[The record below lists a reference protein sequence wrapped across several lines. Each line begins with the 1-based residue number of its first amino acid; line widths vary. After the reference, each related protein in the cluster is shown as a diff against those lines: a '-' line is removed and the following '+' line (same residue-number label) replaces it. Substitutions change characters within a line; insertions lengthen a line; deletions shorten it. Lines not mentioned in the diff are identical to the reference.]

1 MVIFSRERTVK
12 MKIDAK
18 TIAKIGIGVFLTY
31 LCIYYWPSVSG
42 VLLTVFEA
50 IVPLLIGCT
59 IAYIV
64 NLIMSFYERY
74 YFPKTNKKWLVK
86 SRRVVCLLS
95 AIITLLAAITLI
107 IIIVLPQFVSCISLL
122 FAKLP
127 TALSNMVAQIEE
139 LEVLPENIMAT
150 LLSIDWNSTIS
161 QVVNALT
168 SGVSNIVGIVVGV
181 VTSVVGGFITA
192 FLSIIF
198 SVYLLLSKETLARQ
212 SKKVLAKVLKPSIYQ
227 KFKYVLKLVNKTFR
241 GYIVGQCTEAVIL
254 GVLCALGM
262 WILRMPYAAMIGALI
277 AFTSLV
283 PIAGAYI
290 GGVIGAF
297 MVFTVSPLQAL
308 IFIIYLVVLQQIE
321 GNLIYPKVV
330 GTSVGLPAIWV
341 LVAITVGGGIM
352 GIAGMLLGVP
362 IAAVAYRLLKDKFS
376 KAE

>member
-1 MVIFSRERTVK
+1 

-18 TIAKIGIGVFLTY
+18 TIAKIGVGVFLTY

-42 VLLTVFEA
+42 ILLTVFEA
-50 IVPLLIGCT
+50 IVPLLIGCI

-64 NLIMSFYERY
+64 NLIMSFYERH
-74 YFPKTNKKWLVK
+74 YFPSTSKKWVIK
-86 SRRVVCLLS
+86 SRRIVCLLS
-95 AIITLLAAITLI
+95 AIITLLAAVTLI
-107 IIIVLPQFVSCISLL
+107 IIIVLPQFTSCISLL
-122 FAKLP
+122 LAKLP
-127 TALSNMVAQIEE
+127 TALSDMVAHINK
-139 LEVLPENIMAT
+139 LDVLPDDIMTT
-150 LLSIDWNSTIS
+150 LLSIDWNSIIS
-161 QVVNALT
+161 QVMSALT

-198 SVYLLLSKETLARQ
+198 SVYLLLSKETLGRQ
-212 SKKVLAKVLKPSIYQ
+212 AKKVLAKTLKPSIYN
-227 KFKYVLKLVNKTFR
+227 KFEYILALVNKTFR

-297 MVFTVSPLQAL
+297 MVFTVSPIQAL
-308 IFIIYLVVLQQIE
+308 VFIVYLIVLQQIE

-341 LVAITVGGGIM
+341 LVAITVGGGMM
-352 GIAGMLLGVP
+352 GVLGMLLGVP
-362 IAAVAYRLLKDKFS
+362 VAAVVYKLLKDKYS
-376 KAE
+376 TV

>member
-1 MVIFSRERTVK
+1 MKVDVK
-12 MKIDAK
+12 
-18 TIAKIGIGVFLTY
+18 TLAKIGLGVFLTY

-42 VLLTVFEA
+42 ILLTVFEA
-50 IVPLLIGCT
+50 IIPLLIGCI

-64 NLIMSFYERY
+64 NLIMSFYERH
-74 YFPKTNKKWLVK
+74 YFPKTVKKWIIK
-86 SRRVVCLLS
+86 SRRVVCLLL
-95 AIITLLAAITLI
+95 AIITLLAAVTLI
-107 IIIVLPQFVSCISLL
+107 IIIVLPQFASCISLL
-122 FAKLP
+122 FTKLP
-127 TALSNMVAQIEE
+127 KALSDTVAHLES

-168 SGVSNIVGIVVGV
+168 SGFSNIVGIVVGV

-198 SVYLLLSKETLARQ
+198 SVYLLLSKETLGRQ
-212 SKKVLAKVLKPSIYQ
+212 AKKVLSKTLKPSLYERFEYI
-227 KFKYVLKLVNKTFR
+227 LALVNKTFR

-297 MVFTVSPLQAL
+297 MVFTVSPVQAL
-308 IFIIYLVVLQQIE
+308 VFIVYLVVLQQIE

-352 GIAGMLLGVP
+352 GVAGMLLGVP
-362 IAAVAYRLLKDKFS
+362 IAAVIYKLLKDKYS
-376 KAE
+376 TV

>member
-1 MVIFSRERTVK
+1 

-18 TIAKIGIGVFLTY
+18 TIAKIGVGVFLTY

-42 VLLTVFEA
+42 MLLTVFEA
-50 IVPLLIGCT
+50 IVPLLIGCL

-64 NLIMSFYERY
+64 NLIMSFYERN
-74 YFPKTNKKWLVK
+74 YFPKTSKNWIIK
-86 SRRVVCLLS
+86 SRRVVCLLL
-95 AIITLLAAITLI
+95 AIITLLAVVTLI
-107 IIIVLPQFVSCISLL
+107 IIIVLPQFTSCISLL
-122 FAKLP
+122 LAKLP
-127 TALSNMVAQIEE
+127 TALSDMVAHINE
-139 LEVLPENIMAT
+139 LDVLPDDIMTT
-150 LLSIDWNSTIS
+150 LLSIDWNSIIS
-161 QVVNALT
+161 QVMSALT

-192 FLSIIF
+192 FLSVIF
-198 SVYLLLSKETLARQ
+198 SVYLLLSKETLGRQ
-212 SKKVLAKVLKPSIYQ
+212 AKKVLTKTLKPSIYN
-227 KFKYVLKLVNKTFR
+227 KFEYVLSLVNKTFR

-297 MVFTVSPLQAL
+297 MVFTVSPIQAL
-308 IFIIYLVVLQQIE
+308 VFIVYLVVLQQIE

-352 GIAGMLLGVP
+352 GVLGMLLGVP
-362 IAAVAYRLLKDKFS
+362 VAAVIYKLLKDKYS
-376 KAE
+376 TV

>member
-1 MVIFSRERTVK
+1 

-18 TIAKIGIGVFLTY
+18 TIAKIGLGVFLTY

-42 VLLTVFEA
+42 ILVTVFEA
-50 IVPLLIGCT
+50 IVPLLIGCV

-64 NLIMSFYERY
+64 NLIMSFYERH
-74 YFPKTNKKWLVK
+74 YFPKTQKKWIIK

-95 AIITLLAAITLI
+95 SIITLLAVITLI
-107 IIIVLPQFVSCISLL
+107 VIIVIPQLTSCVSLL

-127 TALSNMVAQIEE
+127 KALSDTVAYIEG
-139 LEVLPENIMAT
+139 LEVLPEDIMTT

-161 QVVNALT
+161 QVMGALT

-192 FLSIIF
+192 FLSVIF
-198 SVYLLLSKETLARQ
+198 SVYLLLSKETLGRQ
-212 SKKVLAKVLKPSIYQ
+212 AKKVLSRAIKPSLYE
-227 KFKYVLKLVNKTFR
+227 KFEYVLALVNKTFR

-297 MVFTVSPLQAL
+297 MVFTVSPVQAL
-308 IFIIYLVVLQQIE
+308 VFIIYLIILQQIE

-341 LVAITVGGGIM
+341 LVAITVGGGLM

-362 IAAVAYRLLKDKFS
+362 VAAVVYRLLKDKYS
-376 KAE
+376 TV

>member
-1 MVIFSRERTVK
+1 

-18 TIAKIGIGVFLTY
+18 TIAKIGVGVFLTY

-50 IVPLLIGCT
+50 IVPLLIGCI

-64 NLIMSFYERY
+64 NLIMSFYERH
-74 YFPKTNKKWLVK
+74 YFPNTSKKWVMK
-86 SRRVVCLLS
+86 SRRIVCLLS
-95 AIITLLAAITLI
+95 AIITLLAVVTLI
-107 IIIVLPQFVSCISLL
+107 IIIVLPQFTSCISLL
-122 FAKLP
+122 LAKLP
-127 TALSNMVAQIEE
+127 TALSDTVAHINK
-139 LEVLPENIMAT
+139 LDVLPDDIMTT
-150 LLSIDWNSTIS
+150 LLSIDWNSIIS
-161 QVVNALT
+161 QVMSALT

-198 SVYLLLSKETLARQ
+198 SVYLLLSKETLGRQ
-212 SKKVLAKVLKPSIYQ
+212 AKKVLARTLKPSIYN
-227 KFKYVLKLVNKTFR
+227 KFEYILALVNKTFR

-297 MVFTVSPLQAL
+297 MVFTVSPIQAL
-308 IFIIYLVVLQQIE
+308 VFIVYLIVLQQIE

-341 LVAITVGGGIM
+341 LVAITVGGGMM
-352 GIAGMLLGVP
+352 GVLGMLLGVP
-362 IAAVAYRLLKDKFS
+362 VAAVVYKLLKDKYS
-376 KAE
+376 TV

>member
-1 MVIFSRERTVK
+1 

-18 TIAKIGIGVFLTY
+18 TLAKIGLGVFLTY

-42 VLLTVFEA
+42 ILLTLFEA
-50 IVPLLIGCT
+50 IVPLIIGCVV
-59 IAYIV
+59 AYIV

-74 YFPKTNKKWLVK
+74 YFPNASKNFIVK
-86 SRRVVCLLS
+86 SRRIVCLLL
-95 AIITLLAAITLI
+95 AIITLLAVVALI
-107 IIIVLPQFVSCISLL
+107 IIIVLPQFTSCISLL
-122 FAKLP
+122 FTKLP
-127 TALSNMVAQIEE
+127 TVLSDIVAHIVD
-139 LEVLPENIMAT
+139 LEVLPENVMAT

-168 SGVSNIVGIVVGV
+168 SGFSNIVGIVVGV

-192 FLSIIF
+192 FLSVIF
-198 SVYLLLSKETLARQ
+198 SIYLLLSKETLGRQ
-212 SKKVLAKVLKPSIYQ
+212 AKKVLVKTLNPKVYE
-227 KFKYVLKLVNKTFR
+227 KFEYILELVNKTFR
-241 GYIVGQCTEAVIL
+241 GYIVGQCTEAGIL
-254 GVLCALGM
+254 GVLCAFGM

-297 MVFTVSPLQAL
+297 MVFTVSPVQAL
-308 IFIIYLVVLQQIE
+308 VFIVYLIILQQIE

-362 IAAVAYRLLKDKFS
+362 VAAVIYKLLKDKFS
-376 KAE
+376 TAE